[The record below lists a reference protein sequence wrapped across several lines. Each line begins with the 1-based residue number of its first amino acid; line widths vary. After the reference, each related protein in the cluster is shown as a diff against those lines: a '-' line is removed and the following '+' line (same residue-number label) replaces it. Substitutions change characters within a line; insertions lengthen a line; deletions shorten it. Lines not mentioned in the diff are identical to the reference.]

1 MSKSNSKVIRPAFPR
16 IQTTRSGSRY
26 VRSID
31 MIRSQAGRKEIDLQL
46 KNQPREK
53 LSLPSDPNPPKSF
66 HALQFVSLTLVGWVS
81 VPALVEPYKIPC
93 ASGRK
98 GTPSANGRSARI
110 G

>member
-1 MSKSNSKVIRPAFPR
+1 VRVLHHRIAALISAVLVVFTGSSARGDQIMSKSNSKVIRPAFPR

-53 LSLPSDPNPPKSF
+53 LSLPSDPNPPKDKQS
-66 HALQFVSLTLVGWVS
+66 
-81 VPALVEPYKIPC
+81 
-93 ASGRK
+93 
-98 GTPSANGRSARI
+98 
-110 G
+110 